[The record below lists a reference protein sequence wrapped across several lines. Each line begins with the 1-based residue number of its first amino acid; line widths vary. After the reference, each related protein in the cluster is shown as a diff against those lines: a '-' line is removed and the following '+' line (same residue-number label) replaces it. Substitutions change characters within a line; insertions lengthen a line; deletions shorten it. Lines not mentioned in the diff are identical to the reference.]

1 MDIFSKDKR
10 IRFHGII
17 RDPDSSKKIKTN
29 PLIHEFILYVRGKTN
44 ITPKTKDLF
53 RVINSSDINVISDE
67 DFVMHDN
74 VVVEDKVKRIKNI
87 FPSAKI
93 IIVVRSPIS
102 FLKSYYDFYF
112 RGGHIKIGLNDFYN
126 KEFKDYNKS
135 TLLQTAHYKRCI
147 SHFIKESGKENVC
160 VLNLENLK
168 YNSNNF
174 MSSLYKFMG
183 LKYIKPKNEIKKRNV
198 ALPESALNFGLI
210 FPSIWGMRIYF
221 PKFIRRIIKYVFR
234 KIKAQS
240 EFFNASNI
248 NRINKLYIDDVQYLE
263 SKHCIF
269 LKISYFFV

>member
-1 MDIFSKDKR
+1 
-10 IRFHGII
+10 
-17 RDPDSSKKIKTN
+17 
-29 PLIHEFILYVRGKTN
+29 
-44 ITPKTKDLF
+44 
-53 RVINSSDINVISDE
+53 
-67 DFVMHDN
+67 
-74 VVVEDKVKRIKNI
+74 
-87 FPSAKI
+87 
-93 IIVVRSPIS
+93 
-102 FLKSYYDFYF
+102 
-112 RGGHIKIGLNDFYN
+112 
-126 KEFKDYNKS
+126 
-135 TLLQTAHYKRCI
+135 
-147 SHFIKESGKENVC
+147 
-160 VLNLENLK
+160 
-168 YNSNNF
+168 
-174 MSSLYKFMG
+174 MG